1 MTEVRDAQ
9 TQTRPALAKFRTDM
23 VGSLLRPEIV
33 NPGYLLRLRFHRYR
47 PSCRHRALLDGLHCY
62 KVASSYLNLR

>member
-9 TQTRPALAKFRTDM
+9 TQTRPALAKFRTDV

-33 NPGYLLRLRFHRYR
+33 KQ
-47 PSCRHRALLDGLHCY
+47 A
-62 KVASSYLNLR
+62 